1 MKKNVEQLT
10 VEVVQDVIHIVQKD
24 PMGNHD
30 DCVVVSPDQVV
41 QLIEWLRDAR
51 EHIQNKNS
59 PD

>member
-1 MKKNVEQLT
+1 MKKSAEQLT
-10 VEVVQDVIHIVQKD
+10 VEVVEGLIHIQQRD

-51 EHIQNKNS
+51 EQIQNENKT
-59 PD
+59 